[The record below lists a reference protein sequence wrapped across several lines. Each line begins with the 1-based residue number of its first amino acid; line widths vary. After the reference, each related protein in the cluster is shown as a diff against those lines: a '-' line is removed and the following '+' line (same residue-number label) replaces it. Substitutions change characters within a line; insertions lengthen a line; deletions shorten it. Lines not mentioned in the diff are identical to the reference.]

1 MVPITPTIEDVMIA
15 AINDAISKESPKFVM
30 SPPKPLR
37 LTSIS
42 AMMTPTSAHALASAM
57 RSPAKMNGSECGI
70 AMFRMTERSVAW

>member
-15 AINDAISKESPKFVM
+15 AINDAVSKESPKFVM

-42 AMMTPTSAHALASAM
+42 AMMTPTSALASAM